1 MLDACRRATHTKN
14 KAVIN
19 AQSSELIVF
28 WLISQAGSRSLV
40 NIKWSRGVTV
50 STLDSESNDRGSNPR
65 ETFDCVV
72 LLNHYILI
80 TYAIYRT

>member
-1 MLDACRRATHTKN
+1 MLDACRRATNTKS

-19 AQSSELIVF
+19 AKSSELIVF
-28 WLISQAGSRSLV
+28 WLISQAGSRSLM

-72 LLNHYILI
+72 LLNHYIRI